1 MNNYKNPNAQ
11 IREAYNRTLKG
22 AELRGSASFCC
33 GPVYNGATYAYV
45 VCRECP
51 LNHVGCGDKHDVKY
65 WRQWWKELTGEE
77 DEGDNDLDL
86 LKKADTDSAP
96 EDALDS
102 VPHMATLEE
111 AKDILDSQLAEIDD
125 AVNPKFKMVYNLLDQ
140 PGEHKIESADLS
152 IVLFTLNLWYKEAIK
167 WNLIANGSTSDI
179 PSDFK
184 DIYFRLYDSGG
195 NLTLVNTYTLKSVGL
210 TKQWVRNDNI
220 DKNKG

>member
-1 MNNYKNPNAQ
+1 MNNCKVPSVQ
-11 IREAYNRTLKG
+11 LREAYNRTLKE
-22 AELRGSASFCC
+22 AEFSGSASFYC
-33 GPVYNGATYAYV
+33 GPGDNGSSYV
-45 VCRECP
+45 LCQECP
-51 LNHVGCGDKHDVKY
+51 LNKTDCEEKHDATY

-77 DEGDNDLDL
+77 D
-86 LKKADTDSAP
+86 
-96 EDALDS
+96 S
-102 VPHMATLEE
+102 VSHMATLEE
-111 AKDILDSQLAEIDD
+111 AKDVLDSKLAEIDD
-125 AVNPKFKMVYNLLDQ
+125 VVNSKFKMVYNLLDQ

-167 WNLIANGSTSDI
+167 WNLIAHGSTSDI

>member
-1 MNNYKNPNAQ
+1 MSNYKVLNVQ
-11 IREAYNRTLKG
+11 LREAYNRTLKE
-22 AELRGSASFCC
+22 ANFRGSAPFFC
-33 GPVYNGATYAYV
+33 GPGYNDASYV
-45 VCRECP
+45 LCQECP
-51 LNHVGCGDKHDVKY
+51 LNKTDCEEKHDVEY

-77 DEGDNDLDL
+77 DNDTDL

-125 AVNPKFKMVYNLLDQ
+125 AVNSKFKMVYNLLDQ
-140 PGEHKIESADLS
+140 PGEHKIESADFS
-152 IVLFTLNLWYKEAIK
+152 IVLFTLHLWYKEAIK
-167 WNLIANGSTSDI
+167 WNLIANGPTSDI

-195 NLTLVNTYTLKSVGL
+195 NLTLFNTYTLKSVGL

>member
-1 MNNYKNPNAQ
+1 MKTMSNYKVPSVQ
-11 IREAYNRTLKG
+11 LREAYNRTLKEV
-22 AELRGSASFCC
+22 ELRGSASFCC
-33 GPVYNGATYAYV
+33 GPGYNGATYV
-45 VCRECP
+45 VCQECP
-51 LNHVGCGDKHDVKY
+51 FNKTDCEEKHDVEY

-77 DEGDNDLDL
+77 DNNTDL
-86 LKKADTDSAP
+86 LKKADTDNTP

-102 VPHMATLEE
+102 VSHMATLEE
-111 AKDILDSQLAEIDD
+111 AKDVLDSKLAEIDD
-125 AVNPKFKMVYNLLDQ
+125 VVNSKFKMVYNLLDQ

-167 WNLIANGSTSDI
+167 WNLIAHGSTSDI

>member
-1 MNNYKNPNAQ
+1 MNNCKVPSAPL
-11 IREAYNRTLKG
+11 REAYNRTLKG
-22 AELRGSASFCC
+22 VELRGSASFCC
-33 GPVYNGATYAYV
+33 GPGDNGASYV
-45 VCRECP
+45 SCQECP
-51 LNHVGCGDKHDVKY
+51 LNKTDCGEKHDAKY

-77 DEGDNDLDL
+77 DNDTDL
-86 LKKADTDSAP
+86 LKKADTDNTP
-96 EDALDS
+96 EDAPNS

-125 AVNPKFKMVYNLLDQ
+125 VVSPKFKMVYNLLDQ
-140 PGEHKIESADLS
+140 PGEHKIESADFS
-152 IVLFTLNLWYKEAIK
+152 IVLFTLNLWYKDAIK

-220 DKNKG
+220 DKNIDKNKG